1 MPRDNCSGLLHCQDT
16 GKVIKHAAEE
26 RIGVVTV
33 MDVDIDFIDQLI
45 NIENNK
51 VFVGGKLS
59 FQKWTG
65 FLTSVITQIKCNDVV
80 EEEGRQVTV
89 ATKIKT

>member
-1 MPRDNCSGLLHCQDT
+1 MT

-33 MDVDIDFIDQLI
+33 MDVVIDFIDQLI

-51 VFVGGKLS
+51 VFVEVS
-59 FQKWTG
+59 
-65 FLTSVITQIKCNDVV
+65 
-80 EEEGRQVTV
+80 
-89 ATKIKT
+89 